1 MENILKNEN
10 IDKGEVFI
18 LKGEELMDMMDM
30 VEAEKCIKIYLQL
43 NPDSQRAYRDLMN
56 IYYETGEFENSL
68 LYCNKLLK
76 MDVSDPLIFERKA
89 YLLACLDEIDEA
101 LECYDKAIALKPDFY
116 QAICDKAQL
125 LEECGCHK
133 ESLETYEKGM
143 KISPE
148 KGTAYLGAAFAY
160 QKLGDKKK
168 AFELSEK
175 AYNSDPEDEFFKCHY
190 TIMKELR
197 YAE

>member
-1 MENILKNEN
+1 MENILKDEY

-30 VEAEKCIKIYLQL
+30 VEAEKCIKVYLHL

-76 MDVSDPLIFERKA
+76 MDVSDPFIFERKA
-89 YLLACLDEIDEA
+89 YLLACLDEIDES

-125 LEECGCHK
+125 LEECGCHV
-133 ESLETYEKGM
+133 ESLETYEKGI

-175 AYNSDPEDEFFKCHY
+175 AYNSNPEDEFFKCHY

>member
-1 MENILKNEN
+1 MENLLKGEN
-10 IDKGEVFI
+10 INKGESYL
-18 LKGEELMDMMDM
+18 LKGEELMEILDME
-30 VEAEKCIKIYLQL
+30 EAEKYIKKYLKL
-43 NPDSQRAYRDLMN
+43 NPYSYRAFKDLIN
-56 IYYETGEFENSL
+56 IYYETGDFENSL
-68 LYCNKLLK
+68 IYCNRLLEK
-76 MDVSDPLIFERKA
+76 DVSDPFVFERKA

-125 LEECGCHK
+125 LEECGCHE

-175 AYNSDPEDEFFKCHY
+175 AYNSDPEDEFFRCHY
-190 TIMKELR
+190 SIMKELR
-197 YAE
+197 YAD